1 MFYIDNLII
10 PSLQERFDHLHEYD
24 SQVAFLLQ
32 LLDYELNF
40 PDMEAEISRYCK
52 EQCNEVYDMAKLHRV
67 LTDKAF
73 IKTYAASVNSIK
85 KVKLLINCLCS
96 DLLDEMGNY
105 DEIIQKANDEIAVFQ
120 DTEEMEFMD
129 ETADTSNTKVKS
141 GNSIN
146 RVLSMKKKVG
156 D

>member
-10 PSLQERFDHLHEYD
+10 PKLQERFDTLHEYG

-67 LTDKAF
+67 LTDKTF
-73 IKTYAASVNSIK
+73 IHNYAKSVNSIK
-85 KVKLLINCLCS
+85 KVKFLINTLCS
-96 DLLDEMGNY
+96 DLLDEMGEY

-120 DTEEMEFMD
+120 DIEGMEFMG
-129 ETADTSNTKVKS
+129 DTSEKKIRKT

-146 RVLSMKKKVG
+146 RVLAMKEKAG
-156 D
+156 G

>member
-40 PDMEAEISRYCK
+40 PDKHEEISHYCK
-52 EQCNEVYDMAKLHRV
+52 AQCNEVYDMSKLHRV

-73 IKTYAASVNSIK
+73 IKNYAASVNSIK

-105 DEIIQKANDEIAVFQ
+105 DEIIQKADDEIAVFQ
-120 DTEEMEFMD
+120 DAGGMEFLD
-129 ETADTSNTKVKS
+129 EMKNNDNTKEKS
-141 GNSIN
+141 GNTIK
-146 RVLSMKKKVG
+146 RVLSMKEKVG
-156 D
+156 G

>member
-10 PSLQERFDHLHEYD
+10 PSLQERFDQLHEYN

-40 PDMEAEISRYCK
+40 PDKHEEISHYCK
-52 EQCNEVYDMAKLHRV
+52 EQCNEVYDMAKLHKV
-67 LTDKAF
+67 LADKDF
-73 IKTYAASVNSIK
+73 IKAYAVSVNSIK

-96 DLLDEMGNY
+96 DILDDMGEY
-105 DEIIQKANDEIAVFQ
+105 EELIQKANDEIAVFQ
-120 DTEEMEFMD
+120 DTGEMEFMD
-129 ETADTSNTKVKS
+129 DKTAEQKIHTT

-146 RVLSMKKKVG
+146 RVLGMKEKVG

>member
-73 IKTYAASVNSIK
+73 IKNYAASVNSIK

-105 DEIIQKANDEIAVFQ
+105 DEIIQKADDEIAVFQ
-120 DTEEMEFMD
+120 DAGGMEFLD
-129 ETADTSNTKVKS
+129 ETADTKEIKT

-146 RVLSMKKKVG
+146 RVLDMKKKVG
-156 D
+156 G